1 MMHDVYDGGHPWL
14 GVPTR
19 SSYSSVAILNY
30 YIGVVIDKRIH
41 LHRSWSDPGCFS
53 GACAV
58 GECFPTDSVG
68 HGESKLNARL
78 ACDHAGQ

>member
-30 YIGVVIDKRIH
+30 YIGVVIDERRIIDNYSGIPRNSIVH
-41 LHRSWSDPGCFS
+41 LR
-53 GACAV
+53 
-58 GECFPTDSVG
+58 
-68 HGESKLNARL
+68 
-78 ACDHAGQ
+78 